1 MGEKKIIIDPRI
13 IQHLGRDLIT
23 SPDVAI
29 VELIKNSIDAK
40 SKVINLHLFE
50 CFDKVS
56 ECKNFAAVLPKEVLD
71 FVPEKLRK
79 SSVIIVEDKGFG
91 MSTNQLENG
100 FLKIGT
106 DIKSKKPGDGIL
118 LGEKGIGRL
127 AAQRLGNALIV
138 ETASESEKFFSVTY
152 LDWNEIIK
160 GKENVPY
167 EQFGGISK
175 SYTRLWIFNVNFE
188 ELLEYPAQISL
199 NPENQIIGINRD
211 LQSALNF
218 LVSPFKSN
226 AAPASINMYFNDRI
240 LDISF
245 PNEMLTLSEG
255 THYFCLN
262 NDKNGIE
269 LSYGLKIQ
277 PWYIERI
284 HRALVKADAFTRLKK
299 PHDYYK
305 KLLNDNAS
313 RIAQVLSYNM
323 GQEELYER
331 VASFYEDL
339 YPNLFDKQN
348 KETYVKYFYEQSI
361 KVVSRLC
368 DIAPVSGEI
377 YSFKQNAAIGENIII
392 DSVKQ
397 QQIDIKVKDIDLKRL
412 KQFLDNYNGI
422 KLYRGDYRIGFLGNK
437 ESDWIK
443 LQQFRTKGQQ
453 WFRFDLGNTVGY
465 VSLNDPHQEKIQ
477 EISSRLDISQNHV
490 SEAFKILINI
500 VFNKLFYELNQKA
513 NGIVKVI
520 LEENG
525 LLGEPLAKRVK
536 KNVDLVQQMIK
547 KNKKMMDTIQEVS
560 QTLEKKVVI
569 DGASASMPKTTYEFV
584 SKVIGDMNEH
594 FKEDQ
599 ETHSA
604 AANLLAEADEQL
616 KIIEVESYNNYK
628 LMANGLIT
636 ETITHELHSLS
647 TTNIDY
653 QVDGHFESLKN
664 YFSGNKES
672 KVYNNHVYPI
682 KNSYSVISNKMLQ
695 IGDMYSF
702 LEKTFIKKG
711 TYDDFV
717 QQNINE
723 LAEQVYSN
731 LMKASKTSKIAL
743 KCETK
748 ELTWF
753 VPKGILV
760 HVFYNLFSNSRYW
773 IDIRRKRAE
782 KDPAYVLNEE
792 DRIVVEQLGGDG
804 LIVSDTGTGVIPN
817 MQDILFE
824 PLQSGKPFNEGRGM
838 GLYIVKKLMNSFG
851 GDIILLPDL
860 NKLGNRHRF
869 LLTTDKAE
877 EL

>member
-1 MGEKKIIIDPRI
+1 MGEKKIVIDPRI

-23 SPDVAI
+23 SPDVAM

-40 SKVINLHLFE
+40 SKTINIHLFDVFHKAFE
-50 CFDKVS
+50 CNNFVS
-56 ECKNFAAVLPKEVLD
+56 VLPKEITN
-71 FVPEKLRK
+71 FVPDKLK
-79 SSVIIVEDKGFG
+79 QSSVLVVEDKGCG
-91 MSTNQLENG
+91 MSTNQLEEG

-106 DIKSKKPGDGIL
+106 NIKSRKTGDDVL
-118 LGEKGIGRL
+118 FGEKGIGRL
-127 AAQRLGNALIV
+127 AAQRLGNALVV
-138 ETASESEKFFSVTY
+138 ETASESENFVSLTY
-152 LDWNEIIK
+152 LDWNDIIK

-167 EQFGGISK
+167 EQIEGTPK

-188 ELLEYPAQISL
+188 DLLEYPAQLSL
-199 NPENQIIGINRD
+199 NLENQIIGINRD

-218 LVSPFKSN
+218 LVSPFKAN
-226 AAPASINMYFNDRI
+226 VAPAIINMYFNNQK
-240 LDISF
+240 LDIHF
-245 PNEMLTLSEG
+245 PDEMLTLSES

-262 NDKNGIE
+262 NDENDIVLK
-269 LSYGLKIQ
+269 YGLKIQ

-284 HRALVKADAFTRLKK
+284 HRALVKADVFTRLKK
-299 PHDYYK
+299 PHPYYK
-305 KLLNDNAS
+305 KLLEDNAE
-313 RIAQVLSYNM
+313 RIDRVLNYTM
-323 GQEELYER
+323 EKEELYER
-331 VASFYEDL
+331 VTSFYEDL

-348 KETYVKYFYEQSI
+348 REKYEKYFYEESI
-361 KVVSRLC
+361 KIVTRLC
-368 DIAPVSGEI
+368 DIVPISGEI
-377 YSFKQNAAIGENIII
+377 FSFKQNAAIGENIII
-392 DSVKQ
+392 DSVRQ
-397 QQIDIKVKDIDLKRL
+397 QQNDIKDIDLKQL

-422 KLYRGDYRIGFLGNK
+422 KLYRGNYRIGFLGNK

-477 EISSRLDISQNHV
+477 EISSRLDISQNDV
-490 SEAFKILINI
+490 SEAFKLLINI

-520 LEENG
+520 LEEDN

-547 KNKKMMDTIQEVS
+547 KNKKMMSTIQEVS
-560 QTLEKKVVI
+560 QALKKKVVI
-569 DGASASMPKTTYEFV
+569 DGASASMPKTTYDFV
-584 SKVIGDMNEH
+584 SKVIGDMNDH

-599 ETHSA
+599 ETHSE

-616 KIIEVESYNNYK
+616 KVIEVESYNNYK

-647 TTNIDY
+647 TINIDH
-653 QVDGHFESLKN
+653 QVDGHFETLKD
-664 YFSGNKES
+664 YFFENKEA
-672 KVYNNHVYPI
+672 KIYNNHVYPI
-682 KNSYSVISNKMLQ
+682 KNSYNVISNKMLQ
-695 IGDMYSF
+695 IGDLYSF

-711 TYDDFV
+711 TYDEFV
-717 QQNINE
+717 EQNINE

-731 LMKASKTSKIAL
+731 LMKTSKTNKISL
-743 KCETK
+743 KCDTGD
-748 ELTWF
+748 LIWF
-753 VPKGILV
+753 VPKGVLV
-760 HVFYNLFSNSRYW
+760 HVFYNLFSNSKYW

-782 KDPAYVLNEE
+782 KDPAYAIDEE
-792 DRIVVEQLGGDG
+792 DQIIIEQLGVDG
-804 LIVSDTGTGVIPN
+804 LIVTDTGTGVIPN

-838 GLYIVKKLMNSFG
+838 GLYVVKKLMNSFG
-851 GDIILLPDL
+851 GDIMLLPDI
-860 NKLGNRHRF
+860 NRLGNRYIF
-869 LLTTDKAE
+869 LLTLDKSE

>member
-1 MGEKKIIIDPRI
+1 MGEKKIVIDPRI

-40 SKVINLHLFE
+40 SQVVNLHLFE

-56 ECKNFAAVLPKEVLD
+56 ECKNFATALHNEILD

-79 SSVIIVEDKGFG
+79 STVLVVEDKGCG
-91 MSTNQLENG
+91 MSTSQLENG
-100 FLKIGT
+100 FLRIGT
-106 DIKSKKPGDGIL
+106 DIKSSKTGSDII

-138 ETASESEKFFSVTY
+138 ETSSACEDFISLTY

-167 EQFGGISK
+167 EQIQGAAN
-175 SYTRLWIFNVNFE
+175 SYTRLWIFNVNIE
-188 ELLEYPAQISL
+188 ELIDYPAQLSL
-199 NPENQIIGINRD
+199 DSESQIIDINRD

-218 LVSPFKSN
+218 LVSPFKSTV
-226 AAPASINMYFNDRI
+226 SSSTINMYFNDKIMDTR
-240 LDISF
+240 F
-245 PNEMLTLSEG
+245 PDEMLSLSESM
-255 THYFCLN
+255 HYFSFSNSNNEILLN
-262 NDKNGIE
+262 
-269 LSYGLKIQ
+269 YGLKLQ

-284 HRALVKADAFTRLKK
+284 HRALIKADAFNRLKK
-299 PHDYYK
+299 PHDYYE
-305 KLLNDNAS
+305 KLLEENAS
-313 RIAQVLSYNM
+313 RIEQVLTYTIDR
-323 GQEELYER
+323 EELSER
-331 VASFYEDL
+331 ISAFYEDV

-348 KETYVKYFYEQSI
+348 KEKFEQYFFEEATKI
-361 KVVSRLC
+361 ITRLFEV
-368 DIAPVSGEI
+368 APISGEI

-397 QQIDIKVKDIDLKRL
+397 ISNNEKVKNIDLKQL

-422 KLYRGDYRIGFLGNK
+422 KLYRGSYRIGFLGNK
-437 ESDWIK
+437 ESDWIR
-443 LQQFRTKGQQ
+443 LQQYRTKGQQ

-465 VSLNDPHQEKIQ
+465 VSLNDPHQEKIR
-477 EISSRLDISQNHV
+477 EISSRLDISQNYV
-490 SEAFKILINI
+490 SEAFKILIFI

-513 NGIVKVI
+513 NFIVKVI
-520 LEENG
+520 LEEKG

-536 KNVDLVQQMIK
+536 KNADLVQQMIK
-547 KNKKMMDTIQEVS
+547 KNRKMISTIQEVS
-560 QTLEKKVVI
+560 RTLEKKVVI

-584 SKVIGDMNEH
+584 TKVISDINEH
-594 FKEDQ
+594 FEEDQ
-599 ETHSA
+599 ETQA
-604 AANLLAEADEQL
+604 EAANLLAEADEQL
-616 KIIEVESYNNYK
+616 KVIEVESYNNYK

-653 QVDGHFESLKN
+653 QVEGHFEYLKD
-664 YFSGNKES
+664 YFSGNREA
-672 KVYNNHVYPI
+672 KVYNTHVYPI
-682 KNSYSVISNKMLQ
+682 KNSYNVISNKMLQ

-711 TYDDFV
+711 TYDEFIE
-717 QQNINE
+717 QNINE
-723 LAEQVYSN
+723 LVVQVYAN
-731 LMKASKTSKIAL
+731 LVKASKPNKIDL
-743 KCETK
+743 VCETND
-748 ELTWF
+748 LSWF
-753 VPKGILV
+753 VPKGVLV

-782 KDPAYVLNEE
+782 KDPTYIHSEE
-792 DRIVVEQLGGDG
+792 DQIIVEQVGADG

-824 PLQSGKPFNEGRGM
+824 PLQSGKPYNEGRGM
-838 GLYIVKKLMNSFG
+838 GLYIVKKLMNSFN
-851 GDIILLPDL
+851 GDIILLPDI
-860 NKLGNRHRF
+860 NKYGNRYRF
-869 LLTTDKAE
+869 FLTADKSE

>member
-50 CFDKVS
+50 CFDKVF
-56 ECKNFAAVLPKEVLD
+56 ECENFATVLPKEVLN
-71 FVPEKLRK
+71 FVPDKLRE
-79 SSVIIVEDKGFG
+79 SSVLIVEDNGFG

-106 DIKSKKPGDGIL
+106 DIKSQKPGDGIL

-138 ETASESEKFFSVTY
+138 ETASESEKFLSVTY

-167 EQFGGISK
+167 EQISGASK

-218 LVSPFKSN
+218 LVSPFNSDV
-226 AAPASINMYFNDRI
+226 APALINMYFNDRM

-245 PNEMLTLSEG
+245 PNEMLTLSES

-262 NDKNGIE
+262 NDKSEIE

-299 PHDYYK
+299 PHEYYK
-305 KLLNDNAS
+305 KLLDDNAS

-323 GQEELYER
+323 DKEELYER
-331 VASFYEDL
+331 IASFYEDL

-348 KETYVKYFYEQSI
+348 KETYVKYFYEESI
-361 KVVSRLC
+361 KIVSRLC

-397 QQIDIKVKDIDLKRL
+397 QKIDIKVKDIDLKRL

-422 KLYRGDYRIGFLGNK
+422 KLYRGNYRIGFLGNK

-599 ETHSA
+599 ETHSE

-664 YFSGNKES
+664 YFSENKES

-743 KCETK
+743 KCEAK

-792 DRIVVEQLGGDG
+792 DQIVVEQLGEDG
-804 LIVSDTGTGVIPN
+804 LIVSDTGTGVISN

>member
-1 MGEKKIIIDPRI
+1 MEEKRIVIDPRI

-29 VELIKNSIDAK
+29 IELIKNSIDAK
-40 SKVINLHLFE
+40 SKIINIHLFDVFQKVFE
-50 CFDKVS
+50 CN
-56 ECKNFAAVLPKEVLD
+56 NFAIDIPKEIIN
-71 FVPEKLRK
+71 FVPEKLNK
-79 SSVIIVEDKGFG
+79 SSVLIVEDKGCG

-106 DIKSKKPGDGIL
+106 SIKSEKNGDDVL

-138 ETASESEKFFSVTY
+138 ETASKSEKFISLTY

-167 EQFGGISK
+167 DKIGGTTE
-175 SYTRLWIFNVNFE
+175 SYTRLWIFNVDSE
-188 ELLEYPAQISL
+188 DLLEYPAQLSL
-199 NPENQIIGINRD
+199 NTENQIIGINRD

-218 LVSPFKSN
+218 LVSPFKSKV
-226 AAPASINMYFNDRI
+226 APASINMYFNDQA
-240 LDISF
+240 LDIHF
-245 PNEMLTLSEG
+245 PNEMLTLSES
-255 THYFCLN
+255 THYFSLN
-262 NDKNGIE
+262 NDESEIE
-269 LSYGLKIQ
+269 LKYGLKIQ

-284 HRALVKADAFTRLKK
+284 HRALVKADAFARLKK
-299 PHDYYK
+299 PHIFYK
-305 KLLNDNAS
+305 KLLEDNAQ
-313 RIAQVLSYNM
+313 RIDQVLSYSI
-323 GQEELYER
+323 GQEELYDR
-331 VASFYEDL
+331 VASFYEDIF
-339 YPNLFDKQN
+339 PNLFDKQN
-348 KETYVKYFYEQSI
+348 KEKYEKYFYEEAI
-361 KVVSRLC
+361 KIVSRLC
-368 DIAPVSGEI
+368 DIAPISGEI

-397 QQIDIKVKDIDLKRL
+397 QQNIGKDIDLKKL

-422 KLYRGDYRIGFLGNK
+422 KLYRGNYRIGFLGNK

-465 VSLNDPHQEKIQ
+465 VSLNDPHQEKIK
-477 EISSRLDISQNHV
+477 EISSRLDISQNYV
-490 SEAFKILINI
+490 SEAFKLLINI

-525 LLGEPLAKRVK
+525 LLGEPIAKRVK

-560 QTLEKKVVI
+560 RTLEKKVVV
-569 DGASASMPKTTYEFV
+569 DGISASMPKTTYEFV

-594 FKEDQ
+594 FKQDQ
-599 ETHSA
+599 EAHSE

-647 TTNIDY
+647 TTNIDH

-664 YFSGNKES
+664 YFTENKET
-672 KVYNNHVYPI
+672 KLYNNHVYPI
-682 KNSYSVISNKMLQ
+682 KNSYGVISNKMLQ
-695 IGDMYSF
+695 VGDMYSF

-717 QQNINE
+717 QQNIND

-731 LMKASKTSKIAL
+731 LMKTSKTSKINM

-760 HVFYNLFSNSRYW
+760 HVFYNLFSNSKYW

-782 KDPAYVLNEE
+782 KDPAYALNEE
-792 DRIVVEQLGGDG
+792 DQIVVEQLGGDG

-860 NKLGNRHRF
+860 NKLGNRYRF

-877 EL
+877 EI